1 MCSENSIISDITAI
15 IVRLAKTIDQE
26 ERLGMWNNKNV
37 RLACALLSAYGFVSI
52 SSDAIATDTDA
63 DQNQKTI
70 ITCPSK
76 LENIKLQYTTKYR
89 PPNGWGH
96 ADVQSRKTKG
106 GNYNNLEMVIN
117 GHTMQGNNM
126 ICQYASGPT
135 DSHLRLA
142 AIKKPI
148 PSSMACEPISEHS
161 FKCIP
166 K

>member
-1 MCSENSIISDITAI
+1 MCSENSIFSGITDIIEWFVET
-15 IVRLAKTIDQE
+15 TDQE
-26 ERLGMWNNKNV
+26 ERLGMWKNKNV
-37 RLACALLSAYGFVSI
+37 RLVCALLSAYGLVSF
-52 SSDAIATDTDA
+52 SSNAIATDTEA
-63 DQNQKTI
+63 AQEQKTI
-70 ITCPSK
+70 IVCPSK
-76 LENIKLQYTTKYR
+76 LEDIKLQYTTKYR
-89 PPNGWGH
+89 PPSGWGH

-148 PSSMACEPISEHS
+148 PSSMACEPISENS
-161 FKCIP
+161 FKCTP